1 MSSPNQLEFIQ
12 RLPYLRELDLSEL
25 EPILQAVEQETY
37 SPGDIIAQQGTPA
50 RGLLLLVD
58 GNVDLLHRDVDGET
72 EHKILSGEGQSIGVH
87 EVVRGM
93 PWWGTVRARTATTLL
108 RWPRPAVSHFIQ
120 SHPPVLTELQRTAR
134 MQNLLYRQ
142 KFDWLGE
149 NEAICAIA
157 QKHRAML
164 ISSLILPIIAVLLG
178 VAAWLWTPFG
188 DGNLSLW
195 IGVGMLLTGFG
206 LGLWRWVDWGNDFSI
221 ITNRRTVML
230 EKVIGIYDNRQETPL
245 QWVLSVSVAT
255 GALGRLLGFGD
266 LIIRTYTGELVF
278 RNVPHP
284 YMFAAILEDQWLRY
298 KHRRKLTDRGD
309 IVDAIKDRITGAE
322 SEDSEPEVELSIID
336 RPIQSMDKGERSI
349 GLDRWTLK
357 TRFEEDGV
365 ITYRKHWAL
374 LLRQVFAPTLLILI
388 LLTLLILRLSGL
400 IEQFD
405 QGISILVSGFLIF
418 TSFIWWL
425 YRYIDWAND
434 IYQITPNHI
443 VDVSKKP
450 LAREIRMVA
459 PLENVLGTEIDRTGI
474 FSIVL
479 NFGSVIANVGTAE
492 FSFDGVYDPAR
503 VQQDIVFAQD
513 SFLERQAEIERSQR
527 RDEVVEWLS
536 AYHDEVKSRD
546 LEAEEGS
553 GIDGNPGNSD
563 HP

>member
-1 MSSPNQLEFIQ
+1 MSSTNQLEFIQ
-12 RLPYLRELDLSEL
+12 RLPYLRELDPSEL

-50 RGLLLLVD
+50 RGLLLLID
-58 GNVDLLHRDVDGET
+58 GDVDLVHQTAESET
-72 EHKILSGEGQSIGVH
+72 EHRVLYSEGQSIGVL
-87 EVVRGM
+87 EVVRGV
-93 PWWGTVRARTATTLL
+93 PWRGTVRARTPATLL

-120 SHPPVLTELQRTAR
+120 SHPPVLTELQRTSR
-134 MQNLLYRQ
+134 MQKLLYRQ
-142 KFDWLGE
+142 DFPWLGE

-157 QKHRAML
+157 RKHRAML
-164 ISSLILPIIAVLLG
+164 ISSLLLPLIAILLG
-178 VAAWLWTPFG
+178 VAAFLWTPFG

-195 IGVGMLLTGFG
+195 IGIGMILAGLG
-206 LGLWRWVDWGNDFSI
+206 LGLWRWIDWGNDFSI

-255 GALGRLLGFGD
+255 GALGRLLDFGD

-278 RNVPHP
+278 SNVPHP
-284 YMFAAILEDQWLRY
+284 YMFASILEDQWMRY

-309 IVDAIKDRITGAE
+309 IVDAIKDRITNAE
-322 SEDSEPEVELSIID
+322 SEDSEPEGELHLID
-336 RPIQSMDKGERSI
+336 RPIQHMDKGERSI

-357 TRFEEDGV
+357 TRFEEGGV
-365 ITYRKHWAL
+365 ITYRKHWAI
-374 LLRQVFAPTLLILI
+374 LLRQVFAPTLLISL

-400 IEQFD
+400 LVQFD

-450 LAREIRMVA
+450 LEREVRMVA

-474 FSIVL
+474 FSIIL
-479 NFGSVIANVGTAE
+479 NFGSVIANVGTTE
-492 FSFDGVYDPAR
+492 FSFDGVYDPAQ

-513 SFLERQAEIERSQR
+513 SFLERQAEVERSQR

-536 AYHDEVKSRD
+536 AYHDELNPPD
-546 LEAEEGS
+546 IEAEEGS
-553 GIDGNPGNSD
+553 GIDGNS
-563 HP
+563 